1 MNILWEQRPVAE
13 VLKRKG
19 LGKETAD
26 AGDVVGAIISELGMP
41 RTLNDVGMGREKLDD
56 LDDLA
61 VKCFKDAWLRT
72 NPVPLLEKKQ
82 VLDILEAV
90 VGDGK
95 SHL

>member
-41 RTLNDVGMGREKLDD
+41 RTLNDVGVGREKLDD
-56 LDDLA
+56 LA
-61 VKCFKDAWLRT
+61 VKCLKDAWLRT
-72 NPVPLLEKKQ
+72 NPVPLLEKRQ
-82 VLDILEAV
+82 VRGGTL
-90 VGDGK
+90 
-95 SHL
+95 